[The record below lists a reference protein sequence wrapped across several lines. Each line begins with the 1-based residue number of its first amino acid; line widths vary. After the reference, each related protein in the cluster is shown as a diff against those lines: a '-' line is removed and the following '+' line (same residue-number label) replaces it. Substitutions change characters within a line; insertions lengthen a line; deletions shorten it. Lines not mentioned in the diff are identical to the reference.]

1 NWPKAAAEGSP
12 PPGPGARAVYR
23 PLRKVCCQF
32 WRSKDDRSAGK
43 HNVGKGRPFGSDE
56 RNAVNCRQKTT
67 TVQFRPR
74 PMECFLAKITVGS
87 GSGQKSGKSPQTI
100 GSVKS
105 EKNERQE

>member
-32 WRSKDDRSAGK
+32 WRSKDDRSAGN

-74 PMECFLAKITVGS
+74 PMECFLACENHRGVRLWSKER
-87 GSGQKSGKSPQTI
+87 QKSPDH
-100 GSVKS
+100 
-105 EKNERQE
+105 RQREIRKK